1 MSPGKP
7 QAEEAKGKC
16 LLSEER
22 KASAYTEFWGSI
34 PETEPYRVLFG
45 NIRDRLYYT
54 RWVHLLFRD
63 PTGCPNPLL
72 SVVSHLC

>member
-1 MSPGKP
+1 MALFSGEA
-7 QAEEAKGKC
+7 QEEEAKGKY

-22 KASAYTEFWGSI
+22 KASAYTEFWGPI

-54 RWVHLLFRD
+54 RWVPPLSCF
-63 PTGCPNPLL
+63 PGCSQPPFP
-72 SVVSHLC
+72 VVS